1 MINRVSLSVL
11 PWLILVASLAITQHL
26 WRNAQQDSAA
36 ILAEESRQLSDDM
49 ALHIQQK
56 LFSYEQILLGV
67 KALFESSIS
76 VERDEFRRFI
86 AAQQILGNFPEI
98 RAISFLALSH
108 PPGGPRSASVM
119 YLEPDHGIDPDQ
131 TRSNVFANATDR
143 QWLETAVDRNGPVV
157 FSRSKPSPIAENQI
171 YLPVYK
177 NGVDVDTVEQRWA
190 ALAGWVGL
198 VFDMEAAAEP
208 IIGFHSGRLHIAL
221 YAGNEIADQTLLV
234 QYRPSNAG
242 DGELSPVEVQ
252 PIDAMGGRW
261 TLVASLPDAARS
273 PMLQRENVILWAGAG
288 ISLLMA
294 LLTHSLVGARSSAL
308 SLAQKMTRQSS
319 ESEQRFRAM
328 ADAAPVLIWVSDA
341 EKNCIWFNKTWLE
354 FTGRSMEQELGE
366 GWLEG
371 VHAEDYQQCLDIYS
385 RHFES
390 RQPFRMEYRL
400 KSRSGDYRWIDDQG
414 TPRFDSAGQFA
425 GFIGSCSDID
435 DQVKSRQAIQESRA
449 RLDLILGCVPTAI
462 SYWNHEL
469 RNEFANQS
477 YSRLYGVSQAWLLGR
492 SMDEVLDPAAYA
504 EHQPR
509 IASALSGVMQTF
521 ETSMPYPDQ
530 SGDAVINA
538 TFIPNILNDEIKG
551 FVVMLIDI
559 TRIKA
564 AEKALRELN
573 EKLEQRVQQRTLELA
588 QAKEDAEQASRAKSE
603 FLANMSH
610 EIRTP
615 MNAIVGMAQLARQS
629 EPGPKQIDYLD
640 KIVSSAR
647 HLLGIINDILDFSKI
662 ESGVFDL
669 EQTEFASSQ
678 LFDMVEAMIS
688 SRAAEKGI
696 ALAFE
701 LDERLPPILRGDAFR
716 LNQILLN
723 YAGNAL
729 KFTDQ
734 GTIHFEARVQHIDD
748 DQVMLYFQVK
758 DTGIGI
764 PQAQQAGLFNSF
776 QQADTSITR
785 KYGGTGLGLAICK
798 HLAEQMH
805 GQVGVDSLPGKG
817 SVFWFTARL
826 SIGGRQPP
834 TRMIDDCAATDA
846 ETLAGSRIL
855 LVEDNAFN
863 QQVAAEFLQHIGVE
877 VLLAENGRQAL
888 DILRGRHD
896 VDCVLMDMQMPVMDG
911 LTATRHIRND
921 ENLADTVIIAM
932 TANARIEDRDACYSA
947 GVDDF
952 LTKPFLPRQL
962 FAMVAKWVRQ
972 KRCPAPGGIAA
983 EVDHGDGAE
992 VDLTALAALVGGE
1005 MEKVRNLAGKFV
1017 ESVEHAMREIEI
1029 AIANNDMARIAS
1041 AGHRIKSSAKTMGAG
1056 GLAELCESL
1065 EQLKDGTDFSAAAE
1079 LLLRMQR
1086 LLRLIASRIERQL
1099 GSARG

>member
-1 MINRVSLSVL
+1 MINRVSLSAL
-11 PWLILVASLAITQHL
+11 PWLILVTSLAVTQHQ

-36 ILAEESRQLSDDM
+36 ILAEESRQLSGDM
-49 ALHIQQK
+49 ASHIQQK
-56 LFSYEQILLGV
+56 LASYEQILLGV
-67 KALFESSIS
+67 KGLFESSIS

-86 AAQQILGNFPEI
+86 AAQKILSNFPEV
-98 RAISFLALSH
+98 RAISFLPLSS
-108 PPGGPRSASVM
+108 PPGASRSISVR
-119 YLEPDHGIDPDQ
+119 YLEPDNGLDPEQNKTDA
-131 TRSNVFANATDR
+131 FADDVDA

-157 FSRSKPSPIAENQI
+157 FSRSKPNRLAENQI

-177 NGVDVDTVEQRWA
+177 NGADIDTVEQRRTA
-190 ALAGWVGL
+190 IAGWAGL
-198 VFDMEAAAEP
+198 AFDMEAAAAP
-208 IIGFHSGRLHIAL
+208 IIGFHAGQLHVAL
-221 YAGNEIADQTLLV
+221 YAGNDIGDQTLLA
-234 QYRPSNAG
+234 QYRPLNAG
-242 DGELSPVEVQ
+242 SGPLSPVEVQ
-252 PIDAMGGRW
+252 PIEAMGARW
-261 TLVASLPDAARS
+261 TLVASLPDATRS
-273 PMLQRENVILWAGAG
+273 SLLQRENVILWAGAG

-308 SLAQKMTRQSS
+308 SLAQKITRQLS

-328 ADAAPVLIWVSDA
+328 ADAAPVLIWLSDA

-354 FTGRSMEQELGE
+354 FTGRSIEQELGY

-371 VHAEDYQQCLDIYS
+371 VHAEDYQRCLDIYS

-390 RQPFRMEYRL
+390 RQPFRMEYRFNC
-400 KSRSGDYRWIDDQG
+400 RSGDYRWIDNQG
-414 TPRFDSAGQFA
+414 TPRFDSEGLFA
-425 GFIGSCSDID
+425 GFIGSCTDID
-435 DQVKSRQAIQESRA
+435 EQVKSSQAIQESRA

-462 SYWNHEL
+462 SYWSNDL

-492 SMDEVLDPAAYA
+492 RMDEVLDPAAFA

-530 SGDAVINA
+530 TGDVVVNV
-538 TFIPNILNDEIKG
+538 TFIPNILHGEIKG

-559 TRIKA
+559 TRIKS

-573 EKLEQRVQQRTLELA
+573 EKLEQRVRQRTMELA

-647 HLLGIINDILDFSKI
+647 HLLGVINDILDFSKI

-696 ALAFE
+696 ELQFE

-734 GTIHFEARVQHIDD
+734 GTIRFEARVQHIDD
-748 DQVMLYFQVK
+748 DQVTLYFQVK

-764 PQAQQAGLFNSF
+764 PEAQQAGLFNSF

-834 TRMIDDCAATDA
+834 QRMIDDCATTDA
-846 ETLAGSRIL
+846 DTLAGARIL

-877 VLLAENGRQAL
+877 VLLAENGREAL
-888 DILRGRHD
+888 DVLQGRRD
-896 VDCVLMDMQMPVMDG
+896 VDCVLMDVQMPVMDG
-911 LTATRHIRND
+911 LTATRQIRAD
-921 ENLADTVIIAM
+921 ATLADTVVIAM
-932 TANARIEDRDACYSA
+932 TANARIEDRDACYAA

-962 FAMVAKWVRQ
+962 YAMVAKWVRQ
-972 KRCPAPGGIAA
+972 RRRPVAAVAGG
-983 EVDHGDGAE
+983 EVDNGDGAE
-992 VDLTALAALVGGE
+992 VDLTSLAALVGGE
-1005 MEKVRNLAGKFV
+1005 TEKVRNLAGKFV
-1017 ESVEHAMREIEI
+1017 ESVEHAMREIEN
-1029 AIANNDMARIAS
+1029 AIAGNDMVRIAS
-1041 AGHRIKSSAKTMGAG
+1041 AGHRIKSSARTMGAG
-1056 GLAELCESL
+1056 GLAVLCESL
-1065 EQLKDGTDFSAAAE
+1065 EQLEGGNDFSAAAE

-1086 LLRLIASRIERQL
+1086 MLRLIASRIERQI
-1099 GSARG
+1099 GETRG